1 LQHVRSLA
9 LVAAILGAAFPG
21 HALAWGQTGHRVTG
35 AIATKYLNAH
45 ARREI
50 RRLLG
55 PESLAEA
62 ATFPDDERPNP
73 DTFWQKEASPLHYAD
88 VPKGKSYAESGP
100 PPQGDA
106 VTALAKFTAVLK
118 DPKAS
123 KTDKQLALRFVVNIV
138 GDLQMPLHA
147 GYTEDKGGND
157 VKLTYH
163 GQNTNLHSLWDTGL
177 IDDWH
182 LSYSELAGFLA
193 PKITRAQVREWSG
206 HDPLVWINEDVA
218 VRDSLYPQGDQ
229 ITNLY
234 AWRHYPLVKQR
245 LSQAGVRIASYL
257 NWIWPAE
264 APKKAAA
271 KSQPAKR

>member
-1 LQHVRSLA
+1 MKHLRSILF
-9 LVAAILGAAFPG
+9 AAAVVGAALPG
-21 HALAWGQTGHRVTG
+21 QALAWGQTGHRVTG
-35 AIATKYLNAH
+35 AIASKYLNSH
-45 ARREI
+45 ARREV

-62 ATFPDDERPNP
+62 ATYPDDERPNP
-73 DTFWQKEASPLHYAD
+73 DLFWQKEASPLHYAD
-88 VPKGKSYAESGP
+88 VPKGKTYEESGA

-123 KTDKQLALRFVVNIV
+123 KADKQLALHFIVHIV

-157 VKLTYH
+157 VKLTYR
-163 GQNTNLHSLWDTGL
+163 GQPTNLHSLWDSGL
-177 IDDWH
+177 IESQN
-182 LSYSELAGFLA
+182 LSYTEWTGFLA
-193 PKITRAQVREWSG
+193 PKITRAQVKEWSG
-206 HDPLVWINEDVA
+206 HDPLVWIREDVA
-218 VRDSLYPQGDQ
+218 VRDGLYPQGDQ

-234 AWRHYPLVKQR
+234 AWQHLPLVKQR
-245 LSQAGVRIASYL
+245 LSQGGVRIASYL

-264 APKKAAA
+264 PKKA
-271 KSQPAKR
+271 QPKR